1 MTKAEFDE
9 WIEQHH
15 QDVRKVAFKIVGP
28 KVAKTEIEDLIQRAL
43 IRIYQTES
51 YLRCRISPLTWIT
64 NAVKDAAREARRSHG
79 RASAMMADVDVL
91 VDYGSGSSLPVGG
104 TPQRRW
110 GPPLPLKVIDLAVK
124 LGVLSKALIVA
135 LEGLGHKGL
144 RAMSPLPAETAN
156 ELTTLHRRSRL
167 IKAQPVD

>member
-9 WIEQHH
+9 WIEQHQ
-15 QDVRKVAFKIVGP
+15 QDVRKVAFKVVGP
-28 KVAKTEIEDLIQRAL
+28 KVAEIEVEDLIQRAR

-51 YLRCRISPLTWIT
+51 YLRCRIAPLTWIT
-64 NAVKDAAREARRSHG
+64 NAVKDAAREARRAHG

-110 GPPLPLKVIDLAVK
+110 DRAPLKVIDLAVK

-135 LEGLGHKGL
+135 LEGMGHKGL
-144 RAMSPLPAETAN
+144 RAMSPLPAKTAN
-156 ELTTLHRRSRL
+156 ELSKA